1 MASLRRAGSLPSPDA
16 RVVCF
21 SLHPDSSHKDK
32 CLSAGALAYVSKADG
47 LAALDAVLA
56 PLLRD

>member
-1 MASLRRAGSLPSPDA
+1 LPSPDA